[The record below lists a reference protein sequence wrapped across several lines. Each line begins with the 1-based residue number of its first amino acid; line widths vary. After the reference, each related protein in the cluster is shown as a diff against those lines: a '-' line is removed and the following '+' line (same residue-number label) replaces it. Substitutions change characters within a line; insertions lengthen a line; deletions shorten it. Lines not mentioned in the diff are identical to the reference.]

1 MLDTN
6 TCIRLIKHDPE
17 TLSSFSAKKGEG
29 VAISTIVLA
38 ELEFGVCNSAA
49 YEQNR
54 AKLISFLSLVD
65 LLSFDG
71 AAAIAYGGICTDLRK
86 KRTPIGQMDL
96 LIAAHAKSK
105 NLVVVTNNL
114 REFNRVENLK
124 LEDWTSVN

>member
-17 TLSSFSAKKGEG
+17 TLASFSEKKDEG

-49 YEQNR
+49 YEKNR
-54 AKLISFLSLVD
+54 AKLISLLSLVD

-71 AAAIAYGGICTDLRK
+71 AAAIAYGSICTDLRK
-86 KRTPIGQMDL
+86 KRNPIGHMDM

-105 NLVVVTNNL
+105 NLVVVSNNL
-114 REFNRVENLK
+114 REFERVENLTV
-124 LEDWTSVN
+124 EDWSAVS